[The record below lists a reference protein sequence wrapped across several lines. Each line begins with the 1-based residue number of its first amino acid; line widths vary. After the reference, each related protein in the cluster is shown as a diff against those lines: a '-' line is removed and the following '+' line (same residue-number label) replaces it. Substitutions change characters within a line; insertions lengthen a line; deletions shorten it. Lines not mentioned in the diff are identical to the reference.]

1 MKPCN
6 RVPEWREINAKDEKN
21 PELLAQTDRQTIGP
35 AWTRKFFSLF
45 FFPQIYLIRRKLSPL
60 VLFASVWMGRLFV
73 MLPLISNFMKG
84 TWRWWRG
91 EWGWWR
97 GWGWGRGLRMP
108 RMVWPGQS
116 RGDPSLPGD
125 PDGIDYHYTL
135 CTVHTLYHTGVFQNS
150 KSISNPFLLL
160 VCLVTIIS

>member
-1 MKPCN
+1 MQKMKRN
-6 RVPEWREINAKDEKN
+6 WSFLHR
-21 PELLAQTDRQTIGP
+21 QTDKQLDHHEQGNFP
-35 AWTRKFFSLF
+35 PF

-73 MLPLISNFMKG
+73 MWPLISNFMKG

-160 VCLVTIIS
+160 VYFVTSKKSSTSWRMQ

>member
-45 FFPQIYLIRRKLSPL
+45 FFPQIYLIGRKLSPL
-60 VLFASVWMGRLFV
+60 VLASVWMGRLFV

-97 GWGWGRGLRMP
+97 GWGCREWSDRDNLGGIP
-108 RMVWPGQS
+108 HSQEIQMV
-116 RGDPSLPGD
+116 L
-125 PDGIDYHYTL
+125 
-135 CTVHTLYHTGVFQNS
+135 
-150 KSISNPFLLL
+150 
-160 VCLVTIIS
+160 TIITPSAQCTPSTILGCFKIAKVSQIHFFFWYVLWLWYLKDLSY